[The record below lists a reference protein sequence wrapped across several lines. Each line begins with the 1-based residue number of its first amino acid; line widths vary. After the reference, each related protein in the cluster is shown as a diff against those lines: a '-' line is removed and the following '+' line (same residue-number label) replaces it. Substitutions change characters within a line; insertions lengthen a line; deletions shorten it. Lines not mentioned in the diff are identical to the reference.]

1 MIRAAGIGFRCASR
15 SFGGDPLTWEKD
27 GRNWPNRPASRFIRA
42 GGLTWHVQQM
52 GQGPVVF
59 LVHGTGA
66 STHSWRDLAPLL
78 AAQFTVVAPD
88 LPGHGFTEMPG
99 PGGLSLPG
107 MATALGA
114 LLNALDMQPAIVAGH
129 SAGAAILA
137 RMCLEN
143 RIAPK
148 ALISLNGA
156 FLPLRGVPAHIFS
169 PIAKLLTSFSLMPW
183 LFARMA
189 AKPGVVERLIAD
201 TGSKL
206 DAGGLGLYRQLVAN
220 PGHVGAT
227 LGMMANWDLEPIERQ
242 IGDLK
247 PALVLVVGDNDRT
260 ISPREAKRIQ
270 LLAPKAEI
278 ISLPGLGHLAHE
290 ERPSDIAEIVERYAA
305 EEPRKGRPG

>member
-1 MIRAAGIGFRCASR
+1 MIRAARLGFPCASR
-15 SFGGDPLTWEKD
+15 AFGGDALTWERD
-27 GRNWPNRPASRFIRA
+27 GRDWPNRDSSRFVKA

-52 GQGPVVF
+52 GQGPVIF

-78 AAQFTVVAPD
+78 AAHFTVVATD
-88 LPGHGFTEMPG
+88 LPGHGFTQTPG
-99 PGGLSLPG
+99 PGGLSLPA
-107 MATALGA
+107 MATALSA
-114 LLNALDMQPAIVAGH
+114 LLNALDMRPALVIGH

-137 RMCLEN
+137 RMCLDD

-206 DAGGLGLYRQLVAN
+206 DDGGLELYRQLVSN
-220 PGHVGAT
+220 PRHVGAT
-227 LGMMANWDLEPIERQ
+227 LGMMANWELEPIERQ
-242 IGDLK
+242 LGQLE

-260 ISPREAKRIQ
+260 ISPHEAKRIQ
-270 LLAPKAEI
+270 SLVPKAEI
-278 ISLPGLGHLAHE
+278 VSLPGLGHLAHE
-290 ERPSDIAEIVERYAA
+290 ERPSEIAEIVGRYAA
-305 EEPRKGRPG
+305 DGTRKRRRG

>member
-1 MIRAAGIGFRCASR
+1 MIRAAGLGFGCASR
-15 SFGGDPLTWEKD
+15 SFGANPLTWETD
-27 GRNWPNRPASRFIRA
+27 GRNWPNRQASRFIDA
-42 GGLTWHVQQM
+42 GGLRWHVQQM

-59 LVHGTGA
+59 LIHGTGA

-78 AAQFTVVAPD
+78 AAHFTVVAPD

-107 MATALGA
+107 MATALSA
-114 LLNALDMQPAIVAGH
+114 LLDALDMQPAMVAGH

-137 RMCLEN
+137 RMCLDN

-148 ALISLNGA
+148 TLISLNGA

-206 DAGGLGLYRQLVAN
+206 DGAGLALYRQLVGN

-227 LGMMANWDLEPIERQ
+227 LGMMANWELEPIERQ
-242 IGDLK
+242 LSELK

-270 LLAPKAEI
+270 SLVPKAEI
-278 ISLPGLGHLAHE
+278 VSLPGLGHLAHE
-290 ERPSDIAEIVERYAA
+290 ERPPDIVEIVQRYAA
-305 EEPRKGRPG
+305 EAPRKRRRG